1 MNCLQPG
8 ILMKIYTKT
17 GDKGETSVIGGV
29 RLPKHHPR
37 IEAYGTM
44 DELIAW
50 IGMIRSYEQFCVPA
64 DELITIQS
72 SLMACCTII
81 ATHPGAKVPKDIAV
95 DDTASLENAID
106 RMEARLPKL
115 ESFIL
120 PGGNHP
126 AASSNI
132 ARCVCRRA
140 ERTLLRLDEQEKTDP
155 NVLKYLNRL
164 SDYLFVLTR
173 CLTYEL
179 GTEEVKW
186 LPDKKSK

>member
-1 MNCLQPG
+1 
-8 ILMKIYTKT
+8 MKIYTKT

-37 IEAYGTM
+37 IEAYGTI

-50 IGMIRSYEQFCVPA
+50 IGMLRSSEQFCVPTE
-64 DELITIQS
+64 ELINIQS
-72 SLMACCTII
+72 VLMSCCTII
-81 ATHPGAKVPKDIAV
+81 ATHPSAKVPEGISV
-95 DDTASLENAID
+95 DDTTQLESSID
-106 RMEARLPKL
+106 KMESRLPEL
-115 ESFIL
+115 QSFIL
-120 PGGNHP
+120 PGGNHS
-126 AASSNI
+126 AATSNL

-140 ERTLLRLDEQEKTDP
+140 ERALLRLNETEKTDP
-155 NVLKYLNRL
+155 DVIKYLNRL

-186 LPDKKSK
+186 MPGKKTK